1 MIYLL
6 IILLCGLLN
15 AQVVEITSVAHSV
28 VSGYSVYYQM
38 QDRELYRQ
46 RDAEH
51 IRYNQLWHH
60 TQGVELGLS
69 IALGGLIALN
79 NDNLLDAGKD
89 LLLFSAIRWVVRDGV
104 YNSLNGN
111 PFFYQS
117 PNTTA
122 MLEPFGTWY
131 VKIGY
136 LITAIL
142 IRELL

>member
-1 MIYLL
+1 MKW
-6 IILLCGLLN
+6 ILTILFCGLLN

-28 VSGYSVYYQM
+28 VSGYSAYYQM

-46 RDAEH
+46 GDAEH

-60 TQGVELGLS
+60 TQGIELGLS
-69 IALGGLIALN
+69 IALGGMIALN

-111 PFFYQS
+111 PY
-117 PNTTA
+117 
-122 MLEPFGTWY
+122 G
-131 VKIGY
+131 
-136 LITAIL
+136 
-142 IRELL
+142 